1 MDERLLRSVM
11 QVGDVPEAEE
21 ALRNWIALSQA
32 NLEPGSEADAKI
44 VGYLRQ
50 FYGGM
55 SAPPA
60 WELVKEYFE
69 KSDEIDAVDRLSE
82 VKRAQHY
89 QRTNFLAIIRS
100 AKDGHELRE
109 FVRLMREGAHIAEHG
124 RNLEKPVIGDDGK
137 PKKVV
142 KGVIDAWAYVA
153 EKIGTIEATREPPM
167 ATAEDVF
174 APLPRIDWLCEGL
187 RLARTGGVVLFAGYG
202 YSGKSI
208 FSQALA
214 LAVAGGTAVG
224 ERHPCRRGPIVH
236 LDWEQ
241 GAYMTN
247 LRYQRLSLGMGI
259 HPQRG
264 GTAAFGGALAVQS
277 FPGLRLDQAG
287 VEDRLRK
294 LMEGRRLLIVD
305 SLRAACPSL
314 DENSSEIRR
323 PLDMLNAL
331 ADRTGC
337 VPVVI
342 HHAKKKQEAMSSD
355 LRTVVRGS
363 SAIFDAAASVYV
375 FTAKEGE
382 PVLVSH
388 VKERFGRPVRPFR
401 ILFEGDDDDGP
412 LRVSVTPDGE
422 FGESVE
428 LARDREL
435 QEQILATLR
444 EHPGCPSVDAI
455 RAHVRAKKERVVDTL
470 RMLAGQGRVERRK
483 DGYHVV
489 EPRSPAELIQ

>member
-21 ALRNWIALSQA
+21 ALRNWIALSQS
-32 NLEPGSEADAKI
+32 NLEAGSESDAKI

-55 SAPPA
+55 SHPPA

-69 KSDEIDAVDRLSE
+69 KDDAIDAVDRLGE
-82 VKRAQHY
+82 VKAAQPY
-89 QRTNFLAIIRS
+89 TRTNFLAIMRS
-100 AKDGHELRE
+100 QQQSQELRG
-109 FVRLMREGAHIAEHG
+109 FVRLMRDAAQIAEQG
-124 RNLEKPVIGDDGK
+124 RNLEKPIIDADGK
-137 PKKVV
+137 TKKVLR
-142 KGVIDAWAYVA
+142 GVTDAWAYVT
-153 EKIGTIEATREPPM
+153 EKIGAIEATREPPM

-174 APLPRIDWLCEGL
+174 APLPQIDWLCEGL
-187 RLARTGGVVLFAGYG
+187 RLARTGGAVLFAGYG

-208 FSQALA
+208 FAQALA
-214 LAVAGGTAVG
+214 LAVAAGASVG
-224 ERHPCRRGPIVH
+224 ERYPCRRGPIVH

-241 GAYMTN
+241 GQYMTN

-264 GTAAFGGALAVQS
+264 GIAAFGGALAVQS
-277 FPGLRLDQAG
+277 FPSLRLDQAG
-287 VEDRLRK
+287 AEDRLRK
-294 LMEGRRLLIVD
+294 IMEGRRLLIVD

-331 ADRTGC
+331 ADKTGC
-337 VPVVI
+337 VPIVI
-342 HHAKKKQEAMSSD
+342 HHAKKQEGMTSD

-375 FTAKEGE
+375 FTAREGE

-401 ILFEGDDDDGP
+401 LLFEGNDDDGP

-428 LARDREL
+428 LARDREI
-435 QEQILATLR
+435 QDQIIAALR
-444 EHPGCPSVDAI
+444 EHPGCPSVDAL
-455 RAHVRAKKERVVDTL
+455 RAHVRAKKERVVETVRIL
-470 RMLAGQGRVERRK
+470 VGQRRVERRK
-483 DGYHVV
+483 DGYHVL
-489 EPRSPAELIQ
+489 EPHSPADLIQ